1 MLICPNCRTCTALL
15 IDEGSGACQ
24 GHLGSSKSILALLL
38 PKIAVTQYQIKLR
51 TRKKAI
57 IPMHPRAH
65 ISRVVNETFV
75 TVSDIAFLLTNSESQ
90 TKQNDEE
97 ND

>member
-1 MLICPNCRTCTALL
+1 
-15 IDEGSGACQ
+15 
-24 GHLGSSKSILALLL
+24 
-38 PKIAVTQYQIKLR
+38 
-51 TRKKAI
+51 
-57 IPMHPRAH
+57 MHPRAH